1 MKDAPLNS
9 QQVGGVS
16 LPRIQENVNKI
27 LAGQKAPPIKV
38 DGNMIVDGNH
48 RYIAGRITGVEPP
61 IQPWAGGRPNG
72 IVDWMKMLISP
83 EYW

>member
-9 QQVGGVS
+9 QQLGGVS
-16 LPRIQENVNKI
+16 RPRIQENVNKI
-27 LAGQKAPPIKV
+27 LAGEKAPFIKV

-48 RYIAGRITGVEPP
+48 RYIAGRITGIEPP

-72 IVDWMKMLISP
+72 IVSWMEMLISP